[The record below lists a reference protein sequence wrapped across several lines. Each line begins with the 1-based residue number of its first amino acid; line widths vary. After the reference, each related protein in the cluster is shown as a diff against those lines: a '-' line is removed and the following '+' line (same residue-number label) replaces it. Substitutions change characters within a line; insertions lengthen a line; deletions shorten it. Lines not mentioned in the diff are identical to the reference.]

1 MAVLRV
7 YVDNIHQLNKVEK
20 TLEALGE
27 TKSVQGRQISK
38 NLLLTQGEAILSAG
52 SNLNTWRC
60 LGPYLLTLFAHS
72 SSTRISGRSNSKRF
86 SLFNLSALFH
96 HSHKIMRV
104 RMTSHKSQSQFR
116 IICISNMLLQLHPFD
131 NMAMPMLALS
141 IFIFNPAPSR
151 CGWLCSNISVI

>member
-1 MAVLRV
+1 MRRR
-7 YVDNIHQLNKVEK
+7 DNGEGSQTSK
-20 TLEALGE
+20 T
-27 TKSVQGRQISK
+27 
-38 NLLLTQGEAILSAG
+38 LLLTQGAAILSGG

-60 LGPYLLTLFAHS
+60 LGPFLLTLCAHS
-72 SSTRISGRSNSKRF
+72 LSTRISGRSNSKRF

-116 IICISNMLLQLHPFD
+116 IICISNMLLQWHPFD

-141 IFIFNPAPSR
+141 IPDKALFSILLPPGVVG
-151 CGWLCSNISVI
+151 CVQTYQ